1 MFWQIIAANKRR
13 TVVLVVSMGVVLA
26 LCGYFFGIAYAA
38 FFRIT
43 PVLGDTGHGVWGDPA
58 GMVGLGCALIVWAVL
73 LLVSLVGSDQIFLS
87 LAGAHEVDSDKFP
100 QLINV
105 VEEMKIAGA
114 LPAMPKVYIVDDPSP
129 NAFALGKSPERAMIC
144 VTAGLLAVCTRDEL
158 QGVVAH
164 EMGHILNRDVLY
176 LTVAATMLGAV
187 TLLSDVF
194 WKTARF
200 APIGRYRP
208 PRSGKRG
215 GAAAVA
221 VILIAVLFLILS
233 PLLVRI
239 LYFSISRRREYLADA
254 TSARLTRY
262 PEGLA
267 SALEKIMR
275 APVRSTTAPAATAPF
290 YIVNPYKQDLAAGL
304 FATHPPL
311 TERIKI
317 LRAMTRG
324 AAISDYVKAYWSVT
338 KTRAP
343 LIPTADLRAGE
354 RVEVRGAADGA
365 GTDSID
371 ARHAAD
377 IIRGMN
383 AFTFIACACGMKLKV
398 PPHWHADRINC
409 PRCNREHRVTAPGP
423 QETQDT
429 LRGAAAFSRRDMGQS
444 AGPEPRGMA
453 PKAQFQQ
460 ATRIPGSWQ
469 AVVCNTC
476 GAAQQISPSF
486 GAQFLKCRRCGQV
499 IILIREGNAP

>member
-13 TVVLVVSMGVVLA
+13 TVVLVLVMGAVLV
-26 LCGYFFGIAYAA
+26 LCGYSLGIAYAA
-38 FFRIT
+38 LFGLI
-43 PVLGDTGHGVWGDPA
+43 PGQADPGQSIWSDPA
-58 GMVGLGCALIVWAVL
+58 GTVGLVLALIVWIVL

-114 LPAMPKVYIVDDPSP
+114 LPAMPKIYIVDDPSP
-129 NAFALGKSPERAMIC
+129 NAFALGKSPQNAMIC

-187 TLLSDVF
+187 TFLSDVF
-194 WKTARF
+194 WKSARF
-200 APIGRYRP
+200 APIGRYRSS
-208 PRSGKRG
+208 RSGKGG
-215 GAAAVA
+215 GAGAVA
-221 VILIAVLFLILS
+221 VILIAAIFLIMS
-233 PLLVRI
+233 PALVRI

-275 APVRSTTAPAATAPF
+275 APLRLSTAPAATAPF

-324 AAISDYVKAYWSVT
+324 AAFSDYVKAYWAVT

-343 LIPTADLRAGE
+343 LIPAADLMAGE
-354 RVEVRGAADGA
+354 RVELRGPENGA
-365 GTDSID
+365 GLDAID
-371 ARHAAD
+371 AKHAAD
-377 IIRGMN
+377 IIRGLH
-383 AFTFIACACGMKLKV
+383 AFAFIACACGMQLKV
-398 PPHWHADRINC
+398 PPEWPDAQIRC
-409 PRCNREHRVTAPGP
+409 PRCSRTHAVKAPDAA
-423 QETQDT
+423 ETEKT
-429 LRGAAAFSRRDMGQS
+429 LKSASAFSRR
-444 AGPEPRGMA
+444 EPGAAIPLM
-453 PKAQFQQ
+453 PPQH
-460 ATRIPGSWQ
+460 TVRIPGAWQ
-469 AVVCNTC
+469 VVACRSC
-476 GAAQQISPSF
+476 GVSQQISPSF
-486 GAQFLKCRRCGQV
+486 SPGYLMCRKCGQM
-499 IILIREGNAP
+499 IILTQEGKS